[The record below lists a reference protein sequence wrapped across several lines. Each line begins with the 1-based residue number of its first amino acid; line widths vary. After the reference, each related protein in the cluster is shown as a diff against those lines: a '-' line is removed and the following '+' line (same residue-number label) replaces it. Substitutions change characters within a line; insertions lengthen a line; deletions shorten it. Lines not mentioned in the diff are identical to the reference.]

1 MAVEDVANKRLKND
15 RSCREKFP
23 SRPARRAAEPQHNLS
38 MITLVMSLCVDAL
51 PVHVY
56 GVSTIT
62 GLV

>member
-1 MAVEDVANKRLKND
+1 MIEAVAKSFPFAPHGEL
-15 RSCREKFP
+15 RSL
-23 SRPARRAAEPQHNLS
+23 NTIYS